1 MRDEYMIET
10 LDDPREEWD
19 FAVEDETSAPEMNAE
34 QTTDNGVQQV
44 PSDKQGYVSA
54 TEPYGFLQT
63 ESGRK
68 MYFGPKRSD
77 WERMRAMFSGAD
89 PYALIAD
96 PEIKEDLK
104 KTVRLMLDPAAEERK
119 LAVAAYMSRM
129 KREDISFVYNNLD
142 GVLNAYYGRETKV
155 DEAFKD
161 ISGMLLGAREQEKDG
176 LVTRTAKGVAA
187 GTAVAAKTFYGFLAQ
202 MGKMMQAQNQADLLA
217 RGIDPDRYLKSPEE
231 VEKQVLDFYQAH
243 YGETEEWLREG
254 SQVPEDWMTNS
265 ESFGD
270 WCGNAVVSLIG
281 YMPELGVQMGV
292 TTMGGLPALGV
303 MYGLNKYT
311 DLKMQNPEMDERM
324 RLLNAAGTG
333 TVNAVME
340 KVTLGIIDGKIT
352 KKWAVDGIK
361 AGFLRASGYFGWSM
375 TKEAAEEA
383 AEQLA
388 ENLLDIYS
396 GVYGDY
402 KAFTPEEWKQ
412 HLKRG
417 VCESAFLGG
426 VTGGAMAAGPY
437 LSYRALDQY
446 GQEARNSL
454 QGRERELLQKEDLT
468 ENETAELRHIQTTLE
483 TGNINQAVGLSQEVA
498 QTQEARRRADAEAAV
513 ERDAEMTS
521 EERADAARQ
530 DYQLRR
536 SMAHNPE
543 DTADAVAETGAGY
556 KVNVRACG
564 TAEIAS
570 METGRN
576 AEEIRAFYDPETDTV
591 VVNTDRVRPSEVPY
605 LFLHE
610 VAVHKGLDAV
620 FGESRKNAVLDGL
633 YGQMHEQIEAVNTGY
648 GFDLDTTEGRRA
660 ATEEYL
666 AECAEFCGHDW
677 RKFDRENE
685 EDVTQWLA
693 EHNMALMRR
702 KEGVRGVLEE
712 RGELS
717 VRPAWWREFLQKVK
731 MFFYGFKGFSNYRF
745 TDREI
750 ETLLL
755 RGYRKTR
762 NARGAKGE
770 GGDARFAAL
779 RREGAPNT
787 AFKPGQ
793 LRDSRVPHE
802 EGFMEKYKF
811 SGKGLYADY
820 EFLYGRHPEYF
831 EDAEHV
837 RAAVEFVLAQPEEA
851 VDVEGNAAFVRRDE
865 ETGTPYRIEIEKT
878 TRAKYNHIR
887 SVHVLSE
894 QQYEKAKVGATPA
907 NAASPVLQP
916 SLNRVR
922 QTDTN
927 GDLTGRN
934 GRTVSDFLRY
944 DSTESGKVKHS
955 LEGVARFSIIGEEG
969 AGRGR
974 EAEKR
979 PYYQIPFSEGLARVV
994 DPAQKDKR
1002 EPVFV
1007 CTTPEIMRKIGFTAL
1022 PIMMNARHLRLNYY
1036 TAEEFRENYG
1046 KLHKEDHAH
1055 GLHEALKT
1063 LPKVLEHPLAIL
1075 VNKTPNATP
1084 GSIVCITDVNVGGK
1098 KIVVPLLIE
1107 TVSGADKHRIDS
1119 HLVLTVYDSDNWVD
1133 TFLKPALEEEKKK
1146 RVGIFY
1152 FDKEKAKRYSAGSK
1166 NPGGIPSGVV
1176 HTIHDEGSP
1185 VKGNFKKQ
1193 TETLQFKEWFGKS
1206 KVVDEEGKP
1215 LVVYHGSTADF
1226 TEFSYKFA
1234 NRNGQADGRG
1244 FYFTDNRSFAE
1255 GYQNKDGK
1263 LFEVYL
1269 SIQKPLNPDKLTIT
1283 KAELRKIL
1291 DAIDP
1296 SGDYMTNYAED
1307 DRGYPGAAWRAK
1319 ALNSTVNAIY
1329 DSSENNADILAELYG
1344 SFGGGEVLAEVR
1356 KVSGYDGFI
1365 KKDQN
1370 GNMIYIAFEPGQIK
1384 SATDN
1389 IGTYD
1394 RNNPDIRFSIEQYSD
1409 ADWSDMVTYM
1419 RSKVGDV
1426 LNHPDSDYRRI
1437 LEEAGMRCYSDA
1449 DAHACAAEAMQ
1460 QNERE
1465 LRERGKQR
1473 RDKWIYENE
1482 LLYRL
1487 VVDFAGSDKFTL
1499 VPDSFTGE
1507 KFTGTWIAEEY
1518 RKYSEKRAQ
1527 KPAESDKQYK
1537 RYLQTREKAL
1547 ARAKG
1552 YRLDEVAE
1560 AIARKTGRDTL
1571 EVQEEL
1577 VDYFRDLKKPDLYH
1591 RYSEW
1596 RKNHEFD
1603 SSRLTNDL
1611 EEYEELQYAMA
1622 EEAIIA
1628 LIEEKREV
1636 TPGWISAN
1644 RKAYNLL
1651 YKRVFGKDAPRGK
1664 AGAKDIADLNAALA
1678 QEKGDM
1684 AAFAAGIK
1692 EGRAQ
1697 LSGEYL
1703 KKLGAF
1709 KKMIV
1714 EDWRNIRDV
1723 QYAAKKFAYENVD
1736 EGFRDKFISGI
1747 IRLSRF
1753 SAKGSKAYP
1762 DGRRAYEFDRL
1773 CEAMVS
1779 YQREVMK
1786 EKAIREIREML
1797 DANRTKRTD
1806 KNVPYS
1812 PMRERQTALDRIA
1825 QIVRMD
1831 AETVQECQRYAGERI
1846 SKAQEAL
1853 EKLPEEAAEGADG
1866 KTELE
1871 AEVESAQ
1878 REIWYLNHFG
1888 ALGLKD
1894 AEFVEKSRKMLKEFI
1909 KTGREEFRAEMVA
1922 RREEVE
1928 ALRSA
1933 AIREMSGGDET
1944 IPSNRDLDRKA
1955 DGVSDYLMK
1964 SVSLPRL
1971 LDWISRS
1978 GNEFELE
1985 KSVAGKMMN
1994 LVEDSTRREKR
2005 RMNEMQSW
2013 FDRTLK
2019 DECGVKGIV
2028 EKGRFLNGALKEED
2042 TGVPLVQYGTVLGE
2056 KDHKVAHWD
2065 MGRAKRTDGMRVEHC
2080 RKMLE
2085 DLKNGKEVTG
2095 YIGIHDVELSKSVRS
2110 GLKESGVKTGRF
2122 YSVCTTKEGFRIYTE
2137 NESGETIGLDLR
2149 REDAPA
2155 ELKALQED
2163 KGNVLEISD
2172 ITREGAKRQIQEY
2185 DAGATAAGRKALGDE
2200 IDEAAWKAFEEG
2212 RGRDQRVMLIAPG
2225 ENVCSRVENL
2235 KTSPGGAMQL
2245 ILNWEQPDYRAG
2257 MEWNGYT
2264 EETIGKLKEWLNGK
2278 NEGYLKLAYAMRDY
2292 LKREHAELDAAVYKR
2307 YGVHMPSTENFF
2319 YGDFSG
2325 SVASRIS
2332 DPGYGNPSGGMTVSA
2347 SFLTARRFHLI
2358 APDVHGNAIGL
2369 FMRKQLEQNHFI
2381 CWTETVRELRSVYGD
2396 RGVQN
2401 VLVREFGQ
2409 AMWNNLRE
2417 KIELLAS
2424 NGSSPDKAA
2433 KYLNHFFKSW
2443 APANVAL
2450 NMSSILKQ
2458 FAGGTSYSLYIPQS
2472 ALLRYLPE
2480 ANWGNRDYRAWLER
2494 PEVKEFIA
2502 DRMQGG
2508 LDPNYGGMMNYT
2520 RRGGK
2525 IHPVTEAGIKA
2536 LMFPN
2541 LYSDKLT
2548 ALTFGYAVYRY
2559 YYEQARKKTKR
2570 NAVADGSVA
2579 ERETSIGEAEKFALR
2594 MWMRATDETQQSGA
2608 LKDMNHF
2615 TASPGAWRYLT
2626 TFMTNPM
2633 QTAALELTAWQKWM
2647 KDRTKENRNVLIR
2660 RIVVNHLVNTTL
2672 MNLVTSVFR
2681 HGLNIGDYLDDW
2693 DDYVA
2698 GWLLGSFDSL
2708 WLFGKEAMMIK
2719 EGLAGNRYAGDMSAV
2734 PMLSEL
2740 AKDAGTMRK
2749 IAEGKDVDFLDWMK
2763 MTGDVLMS
2771 AGPGLTRLPGI
2782 LLYSLARQ
2790 GQRVKRMFTEK
2801 K

>member
-1 MRDEYMIET
+1 MIEAQNT
-10 LDDPREEWD
+10 ETNELKPWEMFGKTEQLENELKPWEKFAKAKESNFYAPRAFERERLYKAFAGDPLAVLDDNLR
-19 FAVEDETSAPEMNAE
+19 PEMEFYANREANPDE
-34 QTTDNGVQQV
+34 M
-44 PSDKQGYVSA
+44 
-54 TEPYGFLQT
+54 
-63 ESGRK
+63 RK
-68 MYFGPKRSD
+68 RV
-77 WERMRAMFSGAD
+77 
-89 PYALIAD
+89 AL
-96 PEIKEDLK
+96 
-104 KTVRLMLDPAAEERK
+104 
-119 LAVAAYMSRM
+119 AAYFSMM
-129 KREDISFVYNNLD
+129 DKKKFSFALENLD
-142 GVLNAYYGRETKV
+142 GFLDRYYAYTGKKMDVNGAYE
-155 DEAFKD
+155 D
-161 ISGMLLGAREQEKDG
+161 ISGMLATAGKIAPAEQDGSKTGSLLKGSFSQLLGTVYNLGTTLLEGAVQYENVQRNLDGMGTRADEIHKDFNDVRNVTAGYYKDIAEKE
-176 LVTRTAKGVAA
+176 RAK
-187 GTAVAAKTFYGFLAQ
+187 L
-202 MGKMMQAQNQADLLA
+202 
-217 RGIDPDRYLKSPEE
+217 IDPDWATLE
-231 VEKQVLDFYQAH
+231 
-243 YGETEEWLREG
+243 
-254 SQVPEDWMTNS
+254 
-265 ESFGD
+265 
-270 WCGNAVVSLIG
+270 
-281 YMPELGVQMGV
+281 GVQRNGVAGTMKNLTLSVLFEAPNMAVQATAGAVNPALVPVMMGV
-292 TTMGGLPALGV
+292 TTAADKA
-303 MYGLNKYT
+303 Y
-311 DLKMQNPEMDERM
+311 DLERENSDM
-324 RLLNAAGTG
+324 NEIQQMANIIGTG
-333 TVNAVME
+333 LVNGYLE
-340 KVTLGIIDGKIT
+340 KVTMGIFKGSGLKLEPET
-352 KKWAVDGIK
+352 LK
-361 AGFLRASGYFGWSM
+361 AGM
-375 TKEAAEEA
+375 KEAFKYYLKSIGKEGLEES

-388 ENLLDIYS
+388 ENAVDIATGRYGYGETAEERLRIVKEHLFEGVIES
-396 GVYGDY
+396 GV
-402 KAFTPEEWKQ
+402 
-412 HLKRG
+412 
-417 VCESAFLGG
+417 V
-426 VTGGAMAAGPY
+426 GGAYGAPFAGVGHRN
-437 LSYRALDQY
+437 LRRADESKNRALNMLRTR
-446 GQEARNSL
+446 EA
-454 QGRERELLQKEDLT
+454 ELKAKSDLT
-468 ENETAELRHIQTTLE
+468 EIETAELRHIQTTLE
-483 TGNINQAVGLSQEVA
+483 SGNLNETLGLAQDVAVE
-498 QTQEARRRADAEAAV
+498 QEAKRRADAEAAV

-685 EDVTQWLA
+685 EDVTRWLA

-762 NARGAKGE
+762 NARGAKAE

-787 AFKPGQ
+787 AEESGQ
-793 LRDSRVPHE
+793 MRDSRVPHE

-894 QQYEKAKVGATPA
+894 QQYEKAKAGATPA

-916 SLNRVR
+916 SQNRVR

-927 GDLTGRN
+927 GDLTGRQ

-955 LEGVARFSIIGEEG
+955 LEGGARFSIIGEEG

-974 EAEKR
+974 EAEARMSDLRIAREMETAGKDAKTIKR
-979 PYYQIPFSEGLARVV
+979 ATGWERGGDGKWRMEIPDL
-994 DPAQKDKR
+994 KIKR
-1002 EPVFV
+1002 EETLPDG
-1007 CTTPEIMRKIGFTAL
+1007 TTYAKSELSLKFYDGALGEYVDAPELFEAYPELRNIRLAVRPEEMSDTGFSYGYFDKSRNMIVVYSDVSHAEELLVHEVQHAIQAQEGFPGGGDGRTGAEYRKLAGEVEAY
-1022 PIMMNARHLRLNYY
+1022 NAAKRRKM
-1036 TAEEFRENYG
+1036 TAEEKRESLLEETADVAEEDKIYLTGADGLEHSFPYADRYTLENAKASKEGYRVERVNENAGRDLTEAQGVVCEVNQVFNPEEAPEKGFKGWVLKKIREYETAHHLKGKYDTPALASEVNIVESSIRSIGNHAGPDAKYNLYPAIPDMLKNAVLIQTEAHDAQGSSSVLSRSHLLATKVRYG
-1046 KLHKEDHAH
+1046 ENRYVVVMVIHESNGEFYYDHSLLLLKEGELGNRKAEINEAEESKWNPAKTA
-1055 GLHEALKT
+1055 GPASSSAQVLKVAREAL
-1063 LPKVLEHPLAIL
+1063 L
-1075 VNKTPNATP
+1075 
-1084 GSIVCITDVNVGGK
+1084 S
-1098 KIVVPLLIE
+1098 
-1107 TVSGADKHRIDS
+1107 SGF
-1119 HLVLTVYDSDNWVD
+1119 D
-1133 TFLKPALEEEKKK
+1133 TKNEK
-1146 RVGIFY
+1146 
-1152 FDKEKAKRYSAGSK
+1152 
-1166 NPGGIPSGVV
+1166 N
-1176 HTIHDEGSP
+1176 
-1185 VKGNFKKQ
+1185 
-1193 TETLQFKEWFGKS
+1193 L
-1206 KVVDEEGKP
+1206 
-1215 LVVYHGSTADF
+1215 
-1226 TEFSYKFA
+1226 
-1234 NRNGQADGRG
+1234 
-1244 FYFTDNRSFAE
+1244 
-1255 GYQNKDGK
+1255 
-1263 LFEVYL
+1263 
-1269 SIQKPLNPDKLTIT
+1269 
-1283 KAELRKIL
+1283 
-1291 DAIDP
+1291 
-1296 SGDYMTNYAED
+1296 
-1307 DRGYPGAAWRAK
+1307 
-1319 ALNSTVNAIY
+1319 
-1329 DSSENNADILAELYG
+1329 
-1344 SFGGGEVLAEVR
+1344 
-1356 KVSGYDGFI
+1356 
-1365 KKDQN
+1365 
-1370 GNMIYIAFEPGQIK
+1370 
-1384 SATDN
+1384 
-1389 IGTYD
+1389 
-1394 RNNPDIRFSIEQYSD
+1394 RFSIEQYSD

-1426 LNHPDSDYRRI
+1426 LNHPDSDYRRM
-1437 LEEAGMRCYSDA
+1437 LEEAGMRCYSEA
-1449 DAHACAAEAMQ
+1449 DAHACAVEAMQ

-1465 LRERGKQR
+1465 IRERGKQR

-1527 KPAESDKQYK
+1527 KPTESDKQYK

-1577 VDYFRDLKKPDLYH
+1577 VDYFRDLKKTDLYH

-1779 YQREVMK
+1779 YQREVTK

-1871 AEVESAQ
+1871 AESESAQ

-1909 KTGREEFRAEMVA
+1909 KTGREEFRAEMLA

-1944 IPSNRDLDRKA
+1944 IPSNRDLERKA

-1985 KSVAGKMMN
+1985 KSVAGKMLN

-2085 DLKNGKEVTG
+2085 DLKNGKEVAG

-2163 KGNVLEISD
+2163 KRNVLEISD

-2264 EETIGKLKEWLNGK
+2264 EETIGKLKDWLNGK

-2424 NGSSPDKAA
+2424 NGASPDKAA

-2525 IHPVTEAGIKA
+2525 IHSVTEAGIKA

-2570 NAVADGSVA
+2570 NAVADGSAA

-2633 QTAALELTAWQKWM
+2633 QTAALELTAWQKWW

-2749 IAEGKDVDFLDWMK
+2749 IAEGKDVEFLEWMK

>member
-1 MRDEYMIET
+1 M
-10 LDDPREEWD
+10 
-19 FAVEDETSAPEMNAE
+19 
-34 QTTDNGVQQV
+34 
-44 PSDKQGYVSA
+44 
-54 TEPYGFLQT
+54 
-63 ESGRK
+63 
-68 MYFGPKRSD
+68 
-77 WERMRAMFSGAD
+77 
-89 PYALIAD
+89 
-96 PEIKEDLK
+96 
-104 KTVRLMLDPAAEERK
+104 
-119 LAVAAYMSRM
+119 
-129 KREDISFVYNNLD
+129 
-142 GVLNAYYGRETKV
+142 
-155 DEAFKD
+155 
-161 ISGMLLGAREQEKDG
+161 
-176 LVTRTAKGVAA
+176 
-187 GTAVAAKTFYGFLAQ
+187 
-202 MGKMMQAQNQADLLA
+202 
-217 RGIDPDRYLKSPEE
+217 
-231 VEKQVLDFYQAH
+231 
-243 YGETEEWLREG
+243 
-254 SQVPEDWMTNS
+254 
-265 ESFGD
+265 
-270 WCGNAVVSLIG
+270 
-281 YMPELGVQMGV
+281 
-292 TTMGGLPALGV
+292 
-303 MYGLNKYT
+303 
-311 DLKMQNPEMDERM
+311 
-324 RLLNAAGTG
+324 
-333 TVNAVME
+333 
-340 KVTLGIIDGKIT
+340 
-352 KKWAVDGIK
+352 
-361 AGFLRASGYFGWSM
+361 
-375 TKEAAEEA
+375 
-383 AEQLA
+383 
-388 ENLLDIYS
+388 
-396 GVYGDY
+396 
-402 KAFTPEEWKQ
+402 
-412 HLKRG
+412 
-417 VCESAFLGG
+417 
-426 VTGGAMAAGPY
+426 
-437 LSYRALDQY
+437 
-446 GQEARNSL
+446 
-454 QGRERELLQKEDLT
+454 
-468 ENETAELRHIQTTLE
+468 
-483 TGNINQAVGLSQEVA
+483 
-498 QTQEARRRADAEAAV
+498 
-513 ERDAEMTS
+513 
-521 EERADAARQ
+521 
-530 DYQLRR
+530 
-536 SMAHNPE
+536 
-543 DTADAVAETGAGY
+543 
-556 KVNVRACG
+556 
-564 TAEIAS
+564 
-570 METGRN
+570 
-576 AEEIRAFYDPETDTV
+576 
-591 VVNTDRVRPSEVPY
+591 
-605 LFLHE
+605 
-610 VAVHKGLDAV
+610 HKGLDAV

-685 EDVTQWLA
+685 EDVTRWLA

-762 NARGAKGE
+762 AMRGAKGE

-851 VDVEGNAAFVRRDE
+851 GNIRDNLAFVREDQS
-865 ETGTPYRIEIEKT
+865 TGKVYRVEINPKIIGK
-878 TRAKYNHIR
+878 RCQIR
-887 SVHVLSE
+887 SVHEITQTQYKKIKDRTARGDSASPDSVRQEQEFKTSE
-894 QQYEKAKVGATPA
+894 HPNMKTSDPSEKA
-907 NAASPVLQP
+907 
-916 SLNRVR
+916 
-922 QTDTN
+922 
-927 GDLTGRN
+927 
-934 GRTVSDFLRY
+934 TVVDFLRY

-955 LEGVARFSIIGEEG
+955 PEGGARFSIDEEG
-969 AGRGR
+969 KPLFNVQGYGEQKLESILQDKSISAKTQILTDDGSPDWGR
-974 EAEKR
+974 
-979 PYYQIPFSEGLARVV
+979 V
-994 DPAQKDKR
+994 
-1002 EPVFV
+1002 
-1007 CTTPEIMRKIGFTAL
+1007 TPEMIANAPADLNLKAL
-1022 PIMMNARHLRLNYY
+1022 PIRLFKGDYGYGLVHLSKHLKDFTGRDLSNVILNVFGKPNKIYARRDGDAIKLEVFPKPPSQWGILELREEQGCYSVVTFYPRDNAHSKPKGEMIWRFGSQTETSQAASDQSRNGA
-1036 TAEEFRENYG
+1036 TGETPQVTQEETTVQTSHNINPFDIKVKYA
-1046 KLHKEDHAH
+1046 LED
-1055 GLHEALKT
+1055 
-1063 LPKVLEHPLAIL
+1063 
-1075 VNKTPNATP
+1075 
-1084 GSIVCITDVNVGGK
+1084 GSDF
-1098 KIVVPLLIE
+1098 
-1107 TVSGADKHRIDS
+1107 SDGADKY
-1119 HLVLTVYDSDNWVD
+1119 T
-1133 TFLKPALEEEKKK
+1133 LENAKASKEGY
-1146 RVGIFY
+1146 RVERVN
-1152 FDKEKAKRYSAGSK
+1152 EKAKRYSAGSK

-1176 HTIHDEGSP
+1176 HTIHDEGFP
-1185 VKGNFKKQ
+1185 VKGEFKKQ

-1437 LEEAGMRCYSDA
+1437 LEEAGMRCYSEA

-1473 RDKWIYENE
+1473 RDNWIYENE

-1507 KFTGTWIAEEY
+1507 KFTGSWIAEEY

-1527 KPAESDKQYK
+1527 KPTESDKQYK

-1596 RKNHEFD
+1596 RQNHEFD

-1628 LIEEKREV
+1628 LIEEKHEV

-1779 YQREVMK
+1779 YQREVTK

-1871 AEVESAQ
+1871 AESESAQ

-1909 KTGREEFRAEMVA
+1909 KTGREEFRAEMLA

-1944 IPSNRDLDRKA
+1944 IPSNRDLERKA

-1985 KSVAGKMMN
+1985 KSVAGKMLN

-2149 REDAPA
+2149 RDDAPA
-2155 ELKALQED
+2155 ELKGLQEN
-2163 KGNVLEISD
+2163 KRNVLEISD

-2264 EETIGKLKEWLNGK
+2264 EETIGKLKDWLNGK

-2424 NGSSPDKAA
+2424 NGASPDKAA
-2433 KYLNHFFKSW
+2433 KYLNYFFKSW

-2525 IHPVTEAGIKA
+2525 IHSVTEAGIKA

-2693 DDYVA
+2693 DDFVA

-2719 EGLAGNRYAGDMSAV
+2719 EGLAGNRYAGDMPAV

-2749 IAEGKDVDFLDWMK
+2749 IAEGKDVDFLEWMK

-2790 GQRVKRMFTEK
+2790 GLRVKRMFTEK

>member
-1 MRDEYMIET
+1 M
-10 LDDPREEWD
+10 
-19 FAVEDETSAPEMNAE
+19 
-34 QTTDNGVQQV
+34 
-44 PSDKQGYVSA
+44 
-54 TEPYGFLQT
+54 
-63 ESGRK
+63 
-68 MYFGPKRSD
+68 
-77 WERMRAMFSGAD
+77 
-89 PYALIAD
+89 
-96 PEIKEDLK
+96 
-104 KTVRLMLDPAAEERK
+104 
-119 LAVAAYMSRM
+119 
-129 KREDISFVYNNLD
+129 
-142 GVLNAYYGRETKV
+142 
-155 DEAFKD
+155 
-161 ISGMLLGAREQEKDG
+161 
-176 LVTRTAKGVAA
+176 
-187 GTAVAAKTFYGFLAQ
+187 
-202 MGKMMQAQNQADLLA
+202 
-217 RGIDPDRYLKSPEE
+217 
-231 VEKQVLDFYQAH
+231 
-243 YGETEEWLREG
+243 
-254 SQVPEDWMTNS
+254 
-265 ESFGD
+265 
-270 WCGNAVVSLIG
+270 
-281 YMPELGVQMGV
+281 
-292 TTMGGLPALGV
+292 
-303 MYGLNKYT
+303 
-311 DLKMQNPEMDERM
+311 
-324 RLLNAAGTG
+324 
-333 TVNAVME
+333 
-340 KVTLGIIDGKIT
+340 
-352 KKWAVDGIK
+352 
-361 AGFLRASGYFGWSM
+361 
-375 TKEAAEEA
+375 
-383 AEQLA
+383 
-388 ENLLDIYS
+388 
-396 GVYGDY
+396 
-402 KAFTPEEWKQ
+402 
-412 HLKRG
+412 
-417 VCESAFLGG
+417 
-426 VTGGAMAAGPY
+426 
-437 LSYRALDQY
+437 
-446 GQEARNSL
+446 
-454 QGRERELLQKEDLT
+454 
-468 ENETAELRHIQTTLE
+468 
-483 TGNINQAVGLSQEVA
+483 
-498 QTQEARRRADAEAAV
+498 
-513 ERDAEMTS
+513 
-521 EERADAARQ
+521 
-530 DYQLRR
+530 
-536 SMAHNPE
+536 
-543 DTADAVAETGAGY
+543 
-556 KVNVRACG
+556 
-564 TAEIAS
+564 
-570 METGRN
+570 
-576 AEEIRAFYDPETDTV
+576 
-591 VVNTDRVRPSEVPY
+591 
-605 LFLHE
+605 
-610 VAVHKGLDAV
+610 HKGLDAV

-685 EDVTQWLA
+685 EDVTRWLA

-745 TDREI
+745 TDKEI

-770 GGDARFAAL
+770 GGEMRFSIDGETKIFSL
-779 RREGAPNT
+779 SELLQR
-787 AFKPGQ
+787 FKDE
-793 LRDSRVPHE
+793 L
-802 EGFMEKYKF
+802 
-811 SGKGLYADY
+811 SGTELNAEQQGIYDVVTGESKKTVI
-820 EFLYGRHPEYF
+820 RK
-831 EDAEHV
+831 EDLETLE
-837 RAAVEFVLAQPEEA
+837 EFVLLKGGRGKGAKKIIQVHYAGVRGPVTALEIVNIGDVIRRGTYIPGDEA
-851 VDVEGNAAFVRRDE
+851 HPTSRTYELTTDDGARLRVVVDYDKQKNKSVINFYSNRKNGNRAHEASSGSITDS
-865 ETGTPYRIEIEKT
+865 RITI
-878 TRAKYNHIR
+878 A
-887 SVHVLSE
+887 
-894 QQYEKAKVGATPA
+894 P
-907 NAASPVLQP
+907 
-916 SLNRVR
+916 
-922 QTDTN
+922 
-927 GDLTGRN
+927 
-934 GRTVSDFLRY
+934 
-944 DSTESGKVKHS
+944 ESGKVKHS
-955 LEGVARFSIIGEEG
+955 PEGGARFSIIGEEG

-974 EAEKR
+974 EAEARMSGLRIAREMEAAGKDAKTIKRATGWERGGDGKWRIEIPDLKIKREETLPDGTTYAKSELSLKFYDGALGEYVDAPELFEAYPELRNIRLAVRPAEMSDTGFSYGYFDKSGNMIVVYSDVSHAEEVLVHEVQHAIQALEGFPGGGDGREMGAEYWKLAGEVEAYNAAKRRKMTAEEKRESLLEETADVAEEDKIYLTGAQGLEHSFTETTSGKR

-1063 LPKVLEHPLAIL
+1063 LPKVLEHPLAVV
-1075 VNKTPNATP
+1075 VNMTENAKP
-1084 GSIVCITDVNVGGK
+1084 GSVVVITDMDIGGK
-1098 KIVVPLLIE
+1098 KVVVPVLIE
-1107 TVSGADKHRIDS
+1107 TVSNTNKGDIDS
-1119 HLVLTVYDSDNWVD
+1119 HLVLTVYDSKDWIN
-1133 TFLKPALEEEKKK
+1133 TFLKPALEEEKKN

-1152 FDKEKAKRYSAGSK
+1152 FDEKKASRYSVLSK
-1166 NPGGIPSGVV
+1166 NKKTITAGYL
-1176 HTIHDEGSP
+1176 HTIHDEWSP
-1185 VKGNFKKQ
+1185 VKGEFKKQ

-1426 LNHPDSDYRRI
+1426 LNHPDSDYRRM
-1437 LEEAGMRCYSDA
+1437 LEEAGMRCYSEA

-1465 LRERGKQR
+1465 IRERGKQR

-1527 KPAESDKQYK
+1527 KPTESDKQYK

-1628 LIEEKREV
+1628 LIEEKHEV

-1651 YKRVFGKDAPRGK
+1651 YRRVFGKDAPRGK

-1779 YQREVMK
+1779 YQREVLK

-1871 AEVESAQ
+1871 AESESAQ

-1909 KTGREEFRAEMVA
+1909 KTGREEFRAEMLA

-1944 IPSNRDLDRKA
+1944 IPSNRDLERKA

-1985 KSVAGKMMN
+1985 KSVAGKMLN

-2095 YIGIHDVELSKSVRS
+2095 YIGIHDVELSKSVRA

-2149 REDAPA
+2149 RDDAPA
-2155 ELKALQED
+2155 ELNGLQED
-2163 KGNVLEISD
+2163 KRNVLEISD

-2264 EETIGKLKEWLNGK
+2264 EETIGKLKNWLNGK

-2409 AMWNNLRE
+2409 AMLNNLRE

-2424 NGSSPDKAA
+2424 NGASPDKAA

-2525 IHPVTEAGIKA
+2525 IHSVTEAGIKA

-2749 IAEGKDVDFLDWMK
+2749 IAEGKDVEFLEWMK

>member
-1 MRDEYMIET
+1 M
-10 LDDPREEWD
+10 
-19 FAVEDETSAPEMNAE
+19 
-34 QTTDNGVQQV
+34 
-44 PSDKQGYVSA
+44 
-54 TEPYGFLQT
+54 
-63 ESGRK
+63 
-68 MYFGPKRSD
+68 
-77 WERMRAMFSGAD
+77 
-89 PYALIAD
+89 
-96 PEIKEDLK
+96 
-104 KTVRLMLDPAAEERK
+104 
-119 LAVAAYMSRM
+119 
-129 KREDISFVYNNLD
+129 
-142 GVLNAYYGRETKV
+142 
-155 DEAFKD
+155 
-161 ISGMLLGAREQEKDG
+161 
-176 LVTRTAKGVAA
+176 
-187 GTAVAAKTFYGFLAQ
+187 
-202 MGKMMQAQNQADLLA
+202 
-217 RGIDPDRYLKSPEE
+217 
-231 VEKQVLDFYQAH
+231 
-243 YGETEEWLREG
+243 
-254 SQVPEDWMTNS
+254 
-265 ESFGD
+265 
-270 WCGNAVVSLIG
+270 
-281 YMPELGVQMGV
+281 
-292 TTMGGLPALGV
+292 
-303 MYGLNKYT
+303 
-311 DLKMQNPEMDERM
+311 
-324 RLLNAAGTG
+324 
-333 TVNAVME
+333 
-340 KVTLGIIDGKIT
+340 
-352 KKWAVDGIK
+352 
-361 AGFLRASGYFGWSM
+361 
-375 TKEAAEEA
+375 
-383 AEQLA
+383 
-388 ENLLDIYS
+388 
-396 GVYGDY
+396 
-402 KAFTPEEWKQ
+402 
-412 HLKRG
+412 
-417 VCESAFLGG
+417 
-426 VTGGAMAAGPY
+426 
-437 LSYRALDQY
+437 
-446 GQEARNSL
+446 
-454 QGRERELLQKEDLT
+454 
-468 ENETAELRHIQTTLE
+468 
-483 TGNINQAVGLSQEVA
+483 
-498 QTQEARRRADAEAAV
+498 
-513 ERDAEMTS
+513 
-521 EERADAARQ
+521 
-530 DYQLRR
+530 
-536 SMAHNPE
+536 
-543 DTADAVAETGAGY
+543 
-556 KVNVRACG
+556 
-564 TAEIAS
+564 
-570 METGRN
+570 
-576 AEEIRAFYDPETDTV
+576 
-591 VVNTDRVRPSEVPY
+591 
-605 LFLHE
+605 
-610 VAVHKGLDAV
+610 HKGLDAV

-633 YGQMHEQIEAVNTGY
+633 YGQVHEQVEAVNTGY

-685 EDVTQWLA
+685 EDVTRWLA

-745 TDREI
+745 TDKEI

-762 NARGAKGE
+762 AMRGAKGE
-770 GGDARFAAL
+770 GGEARFAAL
-779 RREGAPNT
+779 RRDGAPNT

-793 LRDSRVPHE
+793 LRDSHVPHE
-802 EGFMEKYKF
+802 EGFMEKF
-811 SGKGLYADY
+811 RFDGKGLYADY

-831 EDAEHV
+831 EDVEHV
-837 RAAVEFVLAQPEEA
+837 RAAVEFVLAKPEEA
-851 VDVEGNAAFVRRDE
+851 GNIRDNLAFVREDQS
-865 ETGTPYRIEIEKT
+865 TGKVYRVEINPKIIGK
-878 TRAKYNHIR
+878 RCQIR
-887 SVHVLSE
+887 SVHEITQTQYKKIKDRTARGDSASPDSVRQEQEFKTSE
-894 QQYEKAKVGATPA
+894 HPNMKTSDPSEKA
-907 NAASPVLQP
+907 
-916 SLNRVR
+916 
-922 QTDTN
+922 
-927 GDLTGRN
+927 
-934 GRTVSDFLRY
+934 TVVDFLRY

-955 LEGVARFSIIGEEG
+955 LEGGARFSIIGEEG

-974 EAEKR
+974 EAEARMSDLRIAREMETTGKDAKTIKR
-979 PYYQIPFSEGLARVV
+979 ATGWERGGDGKWRMEIPDL
-994 DPAQKDKR
+994 KIKR
-1002 EPVFV
+1002 EETLPDGTKYAKSEFSLKFHDGALGEYVDA
-1007 CTTPEIMRKIGFTAL
+1007 PELFEAYPELRNIRLAVRPEEMSDTGLSYGYFDKSRNMIVVYSDVPHAEELLVHEVQHAIQALEGFPGGGDGRTGAEYRKLAGEVEAY
-1022 PIMMNARHLRLNYY
+1022 NAAKRRKM
-1036 TAEEFRENYG
+1036 TAEEKRES
-1046 KLHKEDHAH
+1046 LLEETADVAEEDKIYLTGAD
-1055 GLHEALKT
+1055 G
-1063 LPKVLEHPLAIL
+1063 LEHSFAYADRYTLENAKASKDGYRVERVNENAGRDLTEAQGVVCEVNQVFNPEEAPEGQFIGWMAKKVKAYEKAHPL
-1075 VNKTPNATP
+1075 T
-1084 GSIVCITDVNVGGK
+1084 GSYNT
-1098 KIVVPLLIE
+1098 
-1107 TVSGADKHRIDS
+1107 
-1119 HLVLTVYDSDNWVD
+1119 
-1133 TFLKPALEEEKKK
+1133 PAL
-1146 RVGIFY
+1146 G
-1152 FDKEKAKRYSAGSK
+1152 K
-1166 NPGGIPSGVV
+1166 NV
-1176 HTIHDEGSP
+1176 
-1185 VKGNFKKQ
+1185 
-1193 TETLQFKEWFGKS
+1193 
-1206 KVVDEEGKP
+1206 
-1215 LVVYHGSTADF
+1215 
-1226 TEFSYKFA
+1226 
-1234 NRNGQADGRG
+1234 
-1244 FYFTDNRSFAE
+1244 
-1255 GYQNKDGK
+1255 
-1263 LFEVYL
+1263 
-1269 SIQKPLNPDKLTIT
+1269 
-1283 KAELRKIL
+1283 
-1291 DAIDP
+1291 
-1296 SGDYMTNYAED
+1296 
-1307 DRGYPGAAWRAK
+1307 
-1319 ALNSTVNAIY
+1319 
-1329 DSSENNADILAELYG
+1329 
-1344 SFGGGEVLAEVR
+1344 EVR
-1356 KVSGYDGFI
+1356 KSTIRSISNHGGPDEKFNLYPAVPDMLHNAVLIQSEANIDENTQAIRSYSHILASKVRYGEKRFVAIMVIHESDRICYYDYSILLIDNGALQMPEEWRMGKKKAAENGSPATAGPSSHTAQVLKVAREALLSSGFDT
-1365 KKDQN
+1365 
-1370 GNMIYIAFEPGQIK
+1370 K
-1384 SATDN
+1384 SEKN
-1389 IGTYD
+1389 L
-1394 RNNPDIRFSIEQYSD
+1394 RFSIEQYSD

-1419 RSKVGDV
+1419 RSKVGNV
-1426 LNHPDSDYRRI
+1426 LNHPDSDYRRM
-1437 LEEAGMRCYSDA
+1437 LEEAGMRCYSEA

-1465 LRERGKQR
+1465 IRKRGEER

-1487 VVDFAGSDKFTL
+1487 VVDFAGSNKFTL

-1527 KPAESDKQYK
+1527 KPKESDKQYK

-1644 RKAYNLL
+1644 RKAYKLL

-1779 YQREVMK
+1779 YQREVTK

-1797 DANRTKRTD
+1797 DANRTKRTE

-1871 AEVESAQ
+1871 AEAESAQ

-1909 KTGREEFRAEMVA
+1909 KTGREEFRAEMLA

-1971 LDWISRS
+1971 LDWISRA

-1985 KSVAGKMMN
+1985 KSVAGKMLN

-2005 RMNEMQSW
+2005 RLNEMQSW

-2019 DECGVKGIV
+2019 DECGVKGLV

-2137 NESGETIGLDLR
+2137 NDAGETIGLDLR
-2149 REDAPA
+2149 RDDAPA
-2155 ELKALQED
+2155 ELNGLQED
-2163 KGNVLEISD
+2163 KRNVLEISD

-2264 EETIGKLKEWLNGK
+2264 EETIGKLKDWLNGK

-2424 NGSSPDKAA
+2424 NGASPDKAA

-2525 IHPVTEAGIKA
+2525 IHSVTEAGIKA

-2570 NAVADGSVA
+2570 NAVAAGSVA

-2749 IAEGKDVDFLDWMK
+2749 IAEGKDVEFLEWMK

-2790 GQRVKRMFTEK
+2790 GQRVKRMFFEPAK
-2801 K
+2801 NGR

>member
-1 MRDEYMIET
+1 MTMRDEYMIET

-19 FAVEDETSAPEMNAE
+19 FSVEDETSAPEMNAE

-63 ESGRK
+63 ETGRK

-129 KREDISFVYNNLD
+129 KREDMSFVYNNLD

-187 GTAVAAKTFYGFLAQ
+187 KTAVAAKTFYGFLAQ

-217 RGIDPDRYLKSPEE
+217 RGIDPERYLKSPEE

-243 YGETEEWLREG
+243 YGKTEEWLREG

-311 DLKMQNPEMDERM
+311 DLTMQNPEMAERM

-388 ENLLDIYS
+388 ENLIDIYS

-468 ENETAELRHIQTTLE
+468 EQETAELRHIQTTLE

-685 EDVTQWLA
+685 EDVTRWLA

-762 NARGAKGE
+762 NARGAKAE
-770 GGDARFAAL
+770 GGEMRFSIDGETKIFSL
-779 RREGAPNT
+779 SELLQR
-787 AFKPGQ
+787 FKDE
-793 LRDSRVPHE
+793 L
-802 EGFMEKYKF
+802 
-811 SGKGLYADY
+811 SGTELNAEQQGIYDVVTGESKKTVI
-820 EFLYGRHPEYF
+820 RK
-831 EDAEHV
+831 EDLEILE
-837 RAAVEFVLAQPEEA
+837 EFVLLKGGRGKGAKKIIQVHYAGIRGPVTALEIVNIGDVIRRGTYIPGDEA
-851 VDVEGNAAFVRRDE
+851 HPTSRSYELTTDDGARLRVVVDYDKQKNKSVINFYSNRKNGNRAHEASSGSITDS
-865 ETGTPYRIEIEKT
+865 RITI
-878 TRAKYNHIR
+878 A
-887 SVHVLSE
+887 
-894 QQYEKAKVGATPA
+894 P
-907 NAASPVLQP
+907 
-916 SLNRVR
+916 
-922 QTDTN
+922 
-927 GDLTGRN
+927 
-934 GRTVSDFLRY
+934 
-944 DSTESGKVKHS
+944 ESGKVKHS
-955 LEGVARFSIIGEEG
+955 PEGGARFSIIGEEG

-974 EAEKR
+974 EAEARMSGLRIAREMEAAGKDAKTIKRATGWERGGDGKWRMEIPDLKIKREETLPDGTTYAKSEFSLKFHDGTLGEYVDAPELFEAYPELRNIRLAVRPEEMSDTGFSYGYFDKSGNMIVVYSDVSHAEEFLVHEVQHAIQALEGFPGGGDGREMGAEYWKLAGEVEAYNAAKRRKMTAEEKRESLLEETADVAEEDKIYLTGADGLEHSFTETTSGKR

-1007 CTTPEIMRKIGFTAL
+1007 CATPEILRKIGFTEL

-1046 KLHKEDHAH
+1046 NLHKEDHAH

-1063 LPKVLEHPLAIL
+1063 LPKVLEHPLAVV
-1075 VNKTPNATP
+1075 VNMTENAKP
-1084 GSIVCITDVNVGGK
+1084 GSVVVITDMDIGGK
-1098 KIVVPLLIE
+1098 KVVVPVLIE
-1107 TVSGADKHRIDS
+1107 TVSNTNKGDIDS
-1119 HLVLTVYDSDNWVD
+1119 HLVLTVYDSKDWIN
-1133 TFLKPALEEEKKK
+1133 TFLKPALEEEKKN

-1152 FDKEKAKRYSAGSK
+1152 FDEKKASRYSVLSK
-1166 NPGGIPSGVV
+1166 NKKTITAGYL

-1226 TEFSYKFA
+1226 TEFSYKFV

-1296 SGDYMTNYAED
+1296 SGDYMANYAED

-1329 DSSENNADILAELYG
+1329 DSSENNADILAELYS

-1465 LRERGKQR
+1465 LRERGKKR
-1473 RDKWIYENE
+1473 RDDWIYENE

-1487 VVDFAGSDKFTL
+1487 VVDFARSDKFTL

-1507 KFTGTWIAEEY
+1507 KFTGSWIAEEY

-1527 KPAESDKQYK
+1527 KPTESDKQYK

-1560 AIARKTGRDTL
+1560 AIARKTGRDML

-1577 VDYFRDLKKPDLYH
+1577 VDYFRDLKKTDLYH

-1603 SSRLTNDL
+1603 SRRLTTDL
-1611 EEYEELQYAMA
+1611 EEYEELQYEMA

-1664 AGAKDIADLNAALA
+1664 AGAKDIADLNAKLA
-1678 QEKGDM
+1678 QDKGDM

-1697 LSGEYL
+1697 LLGEYL

-1714 EDWRNIRDV
+1714 EDWRNIGDV

-1736 EGFRDKFISGI
+1736 AGFRDKFISGI

-1779 YQREVMK
+1779 YQREVTK

-1853 EKLPEEAAEGADG
+1853 DKLPEEAAEGADG

-1871 AEVESAQ
+1871 AEAESAQ

-1909 KTGREEFRAEMVA
+1909 KTGREEFRAEMLA

-2042 TGVPLVQYGTVLGE
+2042 TGVPLIQYGTVLGE

-2085 DLKNGKEVTG
+2085 DLKNGKEVAG

-2163 KGNVLEISD
+2163 KRNVLEISD

-2185 DAGATAAGRKALGDE
+2185 DAGASAAGRKA
-2200 IDEAAWKAFEEG
+2200 
-2212 RGRDQRVMLIAPG
+2212 
-2225 ENVCSRVENL
+2225 VCV
-2235 KTSPGGAMQL
+2235 T
-2245 ILNWEQPDYRAG
+2245 
-2257 MEWNGYT
+2257 
-2264 EETIGKLKEWLNGK
+2264 
-2278 NEGYLKLAYAMRDY
+2278 
-2292 LKREHAELDAAVYKR
+2292 
-2307 YGVHMPSTENFF
+2307 NF
-2319 YGDFSG
+2319 
-2325 SVASRIS
+2325 
-2332 DPGYGNPSGGMTVSA
+2332 
-2347 SFLTARRFHLI
+2347 L
-2358 APDVHGNAIGL
+2358 
-2369 FMRKQLEQNHFI
+2369 
-2381 CWTETVRELRSVYGD
+2381 
-2396 RGVQN
+2396 
-2401 VLVREFGQ
+2401 
-2409 AMWNNLRE
+2409 
-2417 KIELLAS
+2417 
-2424 NGSSPDKAA
+2424 
-2433 KYLNHFFKSW
+2433 
-2443 APANVAL
+2443 
-2450 NMSSILKQ
+2450 
-2458 FAGGTSYSLYIPQS
+2458 
-2472 ALLRYLPE
+2472 
-2480 ANWGNRDYRAWLER
+2480 
-2494 PEVKEFIA
+2494 
-2502 DRMQGG
+2502 
-2508 LDPNYGGMMNYT
+2508 
-2520 RRGGK
+2520 
-2525 IHPVTEAGIKA
+2525 
-2536 LMFPN
+2536 
-2541 LYSDKLT
+2541 
-2548 ALTFGYAVYRY
+2548 
-2559 YYEQARKKTKR
+2559 
-2570 NAVADGSVA
+2570 
-2579 ERETSIGEAEKFALR
+2579 
-2594 MWMRATDETQQSGA
+2594 
-2608 LKDMNHF
+2608 
-2615 TASPGAWRYLT
+2615 
-2626 TFMTNPM
+2626 
-2633 QTAALELTAWQKWM
+2633 
-2647 KDRTKENRNVLIR
+2647 
-2660 RIVVNHLVNTTL
+2660 
-2672 MNLVTSVFR
+2672 
-2681 HGLNIGDYLDDW
+2681 
-2693 DDYVA
+2693 
-2698 GWLLGSFDSL
+2698 
-2708 WLFGKEAMMIK
+2708 
-2719 EGLAGNRYAGDMSAV
+2719 
-2734 PMLSEL
+2734 
-2740 AKDAGTMRK
+2740 
-2749 IAEGKDVDFLDWMK
+2749 
-2763 MTGDVLMS
+2763 
-2771 AGPGLTRLPGI
+2771 
-2782 LLYSLARQ
+2782 
-2790 GQRVKRMFTEK
+2790 
-2801 K
+2801 